1 MASTVALTLRVPEE
15 LHPRMRVCA
24 AHAGTSLNAWIVAAL
39 IETVELEE
47 EEERERQTRSAQ
59 GAPAAT

>member
-1 MASTVALTLRVPEE
+1 MAVTALTVRLDEALKVRLRV
-15 LHPRMRVCA
+15 RA
-24 AHAGTSLNAWIVAAL
+24 AHADQSLNAWIVAAL

>member
-39 IETVELEE
+39 NESVEIE
-47 EEERERQTRSAQ
+47 EEEREQTRQTPRAS
-59 GAPAAT
+59 AATA